1 MAALPKDGLV
11 EIEVV
16 AKIGVLTAGSIYDR
30 QDEMK
35 HQLWKKWLFL
45 VFYEIFRL
53 FQMWFCTN
61 KVLLTNE
68 SIIHMIELIERLREF
83 MCTPI
88 LKQK

>member
-35 HQLWKKWLFL
+35 HQLWKNDCF
-45 VFYEIFRL
+45 
-53 FQMWFCTN
+53 
-61 KVLLTNE
+61 
-68 SIIHMIELIERLREF
+68 
-83 MCTPI
+83 
-88 LKQK
+88 

>member
-1 MAALPKDGLV
+1 MPKDGLV

-35 HQLWKKWLFL
+35 HQLWKNDYFL
-45 VFYEIFRL
+45 VFYENFRL

-68 SIIHMIELIERLREF
+68 SIIHMIGLIERLREF